1 MRPCSHVGR
10 LDRGMRVQAQ
20 TPRAAG
26 APTEHLQ
33 DLIQVNAQGIQEYQS
48 RQFDQAK
55 GHFEQ
60 VATGAPNAAEAH
72 YNLGLALFALGESDQ
87 AREHFIEA
95 ANLAPGDKVI
105 WDSPALRAYGS
116 PDANIQKQQKDP
128 IIRINGLEWAVG
140 REDSDPLATPCED
153 LMTEAATVTVG
164 EKAPS
169 FSLPDQSGKK
179 WRSKA

>member
-1 MRPCSHVGR
+1 MKTLACALILVSAVWIAGCASKPK
-10 LDRGMRVQAQ
+10 
-20 TPRAAG
+20 PRMPLALK
-26 APTEHLQ
+26 PNVSQ
-33 DLIQVNAQGIQEYQS
+33 DLIQINSQGMQEYQS

-60 VATGAPNAAEAH
+60 AASGAPNAAEAH

-116 PDANIQKQQKDP
+116 PDANIQKQPKDP
-128 IIRINGLEWAVG
+128 NYSNQRPGMG
-140 REDSDPLATPCED
+140 
-153 LMTEAATVTVG
+153 
-164 EKAPS
+164 
-169 FSLPDQSGKK
+169 SGP
-179 WRSKA
+179 RR

>member
-1 MRPCSHVGR
+1 VPLALQPNIS
-10 LDRGMRVQAQ
+10 
-20 TPRAAG
+20 
-26 APTEHLQ
+26 Q

-128 IIRINGLEWAVG
+128 NYSNQRPGMG
-140 REDSDPLATPCED
+140 
-153 LMTEAATVTVG
+153 
-164 EKAPS
+164 
-169 FSLPDQSGKK
+169 SGP
-179 WRSKA
+179 RR

>member
-1 MRPCSHVGR
+1 MSAVWIAGCASKPKP
-10 LDRGMRVQAQ
+10 RVPLALQ
-20 TPRAAG
+20 PNIS
-26 APTEHLQ
+26 Q

-55 GHFEQ
+55 DHFEQ

-128 IIRINGLEWAVG
+128 NYSNQRPGMG
-140 REDSDPLATPCED
+140 
-153 LMTEAATVTVG
+153 
-164 EKAPS
+164 
-169 FSLPDQSGKK
+169 SGP
-179 WRSKA
+179 RR

>member
-1 MRPCSHVGR
+1 MSAVWIAGCASKPKP
-10 LDRGMRVQAQ
+10 RVPLALQ
-20 TPRAAG
+20 PNIS
-26 APTEHLQ
+26 Q

-128 IIRINGLEWAVG
+128 NYSNQRPGMG
-140 REDSDPLATPCED
+140 
-153 LMTEAATVTVG
+153 
-164 EKAPS
+164 
-169 FSLPDQSGKK
+169 SGP
-179 WRSKA
+179 RR